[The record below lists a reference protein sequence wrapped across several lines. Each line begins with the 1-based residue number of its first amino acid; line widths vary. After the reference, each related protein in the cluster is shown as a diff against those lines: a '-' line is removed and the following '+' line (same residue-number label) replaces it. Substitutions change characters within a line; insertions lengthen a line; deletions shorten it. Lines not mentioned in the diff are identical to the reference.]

1 MASARSIELEH
12 FEDRDKRPRP
22 GSRRG
27 APSSSGGSSSSG
39 PKGNGLIPSPAHSAH
54 CSFYRTRTLQAL
66 SSEKKAKKARFY
78 RNGDRYFKGLVFAI
92 SGDRFR
98 SFDALLMELTRS
110 LSDNVNLPQ
119 GVRTIYTIDGSRKV
133 TCLDDLL
140 EGRRRRRAG
149 ESPARQVRPSRCS
162 GLGPACARLTRAGE
176 RGRACGVSSRR
187 RKGRVWSC
195 LLYSGLCVWSAL
207 PPRL

>member
-1 MASARSIELEH
+1 MASTRSIELEH
-12 FEDRDKRPRP
+12 FEERDKRPRP

-92 SGDRFR
+92 SSDRFR

-133 TCLDDLL
+133 TSLDELL
-140 EGRRRRRAG
+140 EGRRGGPGAAGAAPRATGAAAGQPAAGRRRPRGLCGSLCCSTGSVCGACFH
-149 ESPARQVRPSRCS
+149 RPS
-162 GLGPACARLTRAGE
+162 GLPKR
-176 RGRACGVSSRR
+176 
-187 RKGRVWSC
+187 
-195 LLYSGLCVWSAL
+195 
-207 PPRL
+207 